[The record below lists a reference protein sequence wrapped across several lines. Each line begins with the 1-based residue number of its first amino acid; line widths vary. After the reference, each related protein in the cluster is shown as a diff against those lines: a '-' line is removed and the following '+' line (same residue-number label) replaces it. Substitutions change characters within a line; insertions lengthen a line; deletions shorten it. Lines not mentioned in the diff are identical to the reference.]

1 MAKYDPNEFFSAE
14 QERYPLPMTCPECG
28 KTMRPV
34 HKHRLP
40 DMPRHYFC
48 TFCDAMIPE
57 NHPGIR
63 FRKPPTN
70 ADRIRAMSNY
80 DLANIIDC
88 PNQQRFNDGCKKW
101 HDCHDCKME
110 WLEKDAS
117 HADP

>member
-1 MAKYDPNEFFSAE
+1 MKIPQMPDEIKNEL
-14 QERYPLPMTCPECG
+14 YNY
-28 KTMRPV
+28 K
-34 HKHRLP
+34 K
-40 DMPRHYFC
+40 PR
-48 TFCDAMIPE
+48 
-57 NHPGIR
+57 
-63 FRKPPTN
+63 TN